1 MNVLTMLSVLC
12 LIAGLNTASENHSV
26 TDTVGQ
32 TETFSDNACI
42 TCHTNLPGRLSGV
55 VQEWQQ
61 SIHFANQ
68 VTCDGCHGGDPAI
81 KREQCSSEEEF
92 KESSHLRRDSEFFN
106 LLQTGEVFTSAVRGR
121 SVSYFCGKCHAQIKE
136 KHLGSPHGDMGNPTC
151 LYCHGK
157 GSHAIQMPSLD
168 IIDPRSK
175 SEGGQCAVCHR
186 AATMETIVTIKTMLS
201 EAQQSLVTATEQEEW
216 LTAQGY
222 KNLALQKLSGQSQ
235 ESLSQLRQTFH
246 SFNQRDISSLTS
258 AIKDNTDLIQQTY
271 DMIVDLEHAQSRQAV
286 IGGSATA
293 FLLLFA
299 ALLLYYRKT
308 CLH

>member
-1 MNVLTMLSVLC
+1 MNILTLSTLC
-12 LIAGLNTASENHSV
+12 LIVGLSGTPESPSASGTAQQSN
-26 TDTVGQ
+26 D
-32 TETFSDNACI
+32 FSDNACI

-55 VQEWQQ
+55 VQEWKQ
-61 SIHFANQ
+61 SVHYAHQ
-68 VTCDGCHGGDPAI
+68 VTCDGCHGGDPTI
-81 KREQCSSEEEF
+81 KREQCNSDEDF
-92 KESSHLRRDSEFFN
+92 KERSHLRRDSEFFN
-106 LLQTGEVFTSAVRGR
+106 ILPSSGFFTSAVRGR

-157 GSHAIQMPSLD
+157 GSHAIQPPTLD

-186 AATMETIVTIKTMLS
+186 AATMEAVATIKAMLS
-201 EAQQSLVTATEQEEW
+201 KTQKNLETADEQEKW

-222 KNLALQKLSGQSQ
+222 KNLALQKLSGQSK
-235 ESLSQLRQTFH
+235 ESLSRLRQTFH

-258 AIKDNTDLIQQTY
+258 AIDDNTDLIQQTY
-271 DMIVDLEHAQSRQAV
+271 DMIVDLEKAQKRQAL

-293 FLLLFA
+293 FLLLFV
-299 ALLLYYRKT
+299 ALLLYYRKV